1 MSQLDADAFET
12 MSPADRGRVLDGLRR
27 GASRRDILGLLGSA
41 GMGLLAGGAVFG
53 SATKALAQTPKRGG
67 NIRVC
72 TYTSSTSDTLDPAKQ
87 SNASD
92 YVRCN
97 FFYNKLVRI
106 DQTGAPGPELA
117 ESYDSPD
124 AKTWTFTLRKGVTFH
139 DGKALTVEDVIFS
152 LKRHLDPAVGSK
164 ANTLAKQMTA
174 IEAAGP
180 NEVRIVLSGANA
192 DWPVILGTA
201 HFHIVQA
208 GTTDFSKGIGTG
220 PFKCKEFT
228 PGVRTIAVRNDNYW
242 RQPGPFLD
250 SIEFFGLPDE
260 QSRVNALMSGDVQ
273 IAAVINPRSLRVI
286 ESMGGFNVLET
297 KAGLYT
303 DLIARLDEGPG
314 TNPDFV
320 LGMKYLLNRAQM
332 RSAVFRGYAEIA
344 NDHPI
349 PSSNRYYAAD
359 IPQRPYDPEK
369 AKFHFNKA
377 GVLGSTI
384 PLVASPAADASVEMA
399 VLIQQDAKKL
409 GLNIDV
415 QRVPSDGYWSNYWM
429 KSPLCFGNIN
439 PRPTADLLFSLFFKS
454 DAAWNESRWKNP
466 AFDQLIVGAR
476 AERDEAKRK
485 QMYHDAQVLVHEGA
499 GIGIPAFISN
509 IDCYSSKI
517 KGLHPIPTGG
527 LMGYTFGEYA
537 WLDA

>member
-1 MSQLDADAFET
+1 M
-12 MSPADRGRVLDGLRR
+12 
-27 GASRRDILGLLGSA
+27 
-41 GMGLLAGGAVFG
+41 
-53 SATKALAQTPKRGG
+53 
-67 NIRVC
+67 
-72 TYTSSTSDTLDPAKQ
+72 
-87 SNASD
+87 
-92 YVRCN
+92 
-97 FFYNKLVRI
+97 
-106 DQTGAPGPELA
+106 
-117 ESYDSPD
+117 
-124 AKTWTFTLRKGVTFH
+124 TFH
-139 DGKALTVEDVIFS
+139 DGKALTVEDVVFS

-344 NDHPI
+344 NDHRSRPRTATTPPTSRSGPTI
-349 PSSNRYYAAD
+349 PRRPSSTST
-359 IPQRPYDPEK
+359 RPGCWARP
-369 AKFHFNKA
+369 
-377 GVLGSTI
+377 SRS
-384 PLVASPAADASVEMA
+384 SPP
-399 VLIQQDAKKL
+399 
-409 GLNIDV
+409 
-415 QRVPSDGYWSNYWM
+415 R
-429 KSPLCFGNIN
+429 
-439 PRPTADLLFSLFFKS
+439 RPTPR
-454 DAAWNESRWKNP
+454 SRW
-466 AFDQLIVGAR
+466 R
-476 AERDEAKRK
+476 
-485 QMYHDAQVLVHEGA
+485 
-499 GIGIPAFISN
+499 
-509 IDCYSSKI
+509 C
-517 KGLHPIPTGG
+517 
-527 LMGYTFGEYA
+527 
-537 WLDA
+537 